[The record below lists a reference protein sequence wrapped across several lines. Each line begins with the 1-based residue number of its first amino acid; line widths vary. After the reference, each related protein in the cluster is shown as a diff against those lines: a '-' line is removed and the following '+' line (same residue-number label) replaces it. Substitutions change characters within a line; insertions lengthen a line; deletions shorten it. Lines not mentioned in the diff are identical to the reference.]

1 MRRTSMAAVAA
12 VLLLCVTACGD
23 DSDGLDLSE
32 PTTQATSTATT
43 AVTPSTTP
51 TPSDSTPVNPEEQQ
65 ILAQYR
71 AFYAAVDA
79 ANADPAKVRDLLAPV
94 ATDAQLEQA
103 ASAVLGTSVA
113 GETVYGEV
121 VLNPRVASIDS
132 DVAFVHDC
140 QDTSKTGRSGPDGNA
155 LTVGLPEDSI
165 KTTMT
170 RGADGIWR
178 ASATEAVQP
187 ENLYCL

>member
-32 PTTQATSTATT
+32 PTTQGTSTATT

-71 AFYAAVDA
+71 AFYAALDI
-79 ANADPAKVRDLLAPV
+79 ANAEPQRAEELLSPV
-94 ATDAQLEQA
+94 ATGAQLEQTVA
-103 ASAVLGTSVA
+103 RVLGTAVA
-113 GETVYGEV
+113 GEVIYGEI
-121 VLNPRVASIDS
+121 VLNPEVASVVEDKAVIR
-132 DVAFVHDC
+132 DC
-140 QDTSKTGRSGPDGNA
+140 QDSSGTGRRSPEGED
-155 LTVGLPEDSI
+155 LTVGRAKSSAE
-165 KTTMT
+165 TTLE
-170 RGADGIWR
+170 RAPDGVWR
-178 ASATEAVQP
+178 VAATDYVESFEAF
-187 ENLYCL
+187 C